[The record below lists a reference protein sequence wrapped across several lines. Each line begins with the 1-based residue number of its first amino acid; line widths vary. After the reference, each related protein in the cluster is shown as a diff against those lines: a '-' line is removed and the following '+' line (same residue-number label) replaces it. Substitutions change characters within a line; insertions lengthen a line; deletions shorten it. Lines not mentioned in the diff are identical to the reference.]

1 MRKGDAKPT
10 PVQTRWNR
18 SLRVGA
24 DKYLSGGRVDAG
36 RWSTRTPFEMLSM
49 HAGCCSNGRR
59 RFCWDNFGRTIV
71 SSFLRGKGRA
81 PITPSNACLDR

>member
-36 RWSTRTPFEMLSM
+36 RWSTRTPFEMLSTQDV
-49 HAGCCSNGRR
+49 AVTGGDGFVSAKV
-59 RFCWDNFGRTIV
+59 RTIV